1 MPQKISNHLLAD
13 VIEVAQRD
21 ISLSLADCAK
31 ELGIKSSTL
40 STWHRNLKS
49 GKWLNGYNKTEDLEP
64 LKNELVDA
72 FKSCFAF
79 SGSASRILRKL
90 VTAKCLNNR
99 SCFAKQHKILK
110 RLFKKYPSV
119 DFWLHVDFGDPRDDI
134 LLFIG
139 NAEFQLKKKYMDFNA
154 VDAYTP
160 FEYNHTPP
168 NINPL
173 RIKSPKTI
181 WDFYKQ

>member
-1 MPQKISNHLLAD
+1 MSQKISNHLLTD
-13 VIEVAQRD
+13 VIEFANQD

-31 ELGIKSSTL
+31 ELGLKGATL

-49 GKWLNGYNKTEDLEP
+49 GKWLNGYNKTEDSEP
-64 LKNELVDA
+64 LKDELVEA
-72 FKSCFAF
+72 FKDCFTF
-79 SGSASRILRKL
+79 SGSASKILRKL

-154 VDAYTP
+154 VDSYTP
-160 FEYNHTPP
+160 FEYTHTPP
-168 NINPL
+168 TTNTK
-173 RIKSPKTI
+173 KSKSRKTI
-181 WDFYKQ
+181 WDFYE